1 MAEYRINHA
10 KKKLEA
16 GGIVTIVNGVNDG
29 DTVEIFGSLGF
40 EIILAEG
47 EHGPI
52 SWESIGDIS
61 RACDL
66 WDMCSMVR
74 VHRNDPSLVTRA
86 LDRGASGIIVPHLN
100 TREEA
105 ELFAKSVRFGPQGFR
120 GQFGGRRAI
129 GVTDF
134 HRKANENILAVPL
147 IEDIVGVRNI
157 REIVQVDGIDAFYV
171 APGDLAQSMGHTGD
185 AGHADVQQAIADA
198 IGEIVKAG
206 RVAGTLVTDATVEK
220 YIAMGVRVLGV
231 SPGPWLAAGATAFRK
246 KVAATEGKK

>member
-1 MAEYRINHA
+1 MAEYRTNHA

-29 DTVEIFGSLGF
+29 DTAEIFGNLGF

-52 SWESIGDIS
+52 SWDAIGDIS

-74 VHRNDPSLVTRA
+74 VHRNDPSLITRA
-86 LDRGASGIIVPHLN
+86 LDRGASGIMVPHVN
-100 TREEA
+100 TKVEA
-105 ELFAKSVRFGPQGFR
+105 EILAKSVRFGPLGNR
-120 GQFGGRRAI
+120 GQFGGRRAL

-134 HRKANENILAVPL
+134 HRKANENVLAMPL
-147 IEDIVGVRNI
+147 IEDIIAVRNI
-157 REIVQVDGIDAFYV
+157 KEIVEVDGIDVFYV

-185 AGHADVQQAIADA
+185 VGHPDVQQAVADA
-198 IGEIVKAG
+198 LGEIIKAG
-206 RVAGTLVTDATVEK
+206 RVAGTLVTDATVET
-220 YIAMGVRVLGV
+220 YVGMGVRALGV
-231 SPGPWLAAGATAFRK
+231 SPAPWLAAGATAFRN
-246 KVAATEGKK
+246 KVAEAEGT